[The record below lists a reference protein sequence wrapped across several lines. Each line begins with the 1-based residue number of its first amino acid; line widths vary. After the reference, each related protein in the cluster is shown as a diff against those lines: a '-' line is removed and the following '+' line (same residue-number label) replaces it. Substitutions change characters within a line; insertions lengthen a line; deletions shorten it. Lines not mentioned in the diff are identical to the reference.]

1 MPVHMTDEQLRAWT
15 REAEEGYDVDALKHE
30 HAQRRKPLRD
40 AHSHVDAPKPLEAT
54 RGGTHNEGSRSEALT
69 APLSGPQPKRAPP
82 LTRGQQGFG
91 SADCLGQ
98 GVIPAHAGSTGDK
111 PRNPVVTSTLT
122 VTTGST
128 DHPIEQPSVSN
139 RAWAEGRDPGGAKT
153 GQSKIPGQRAGGGPS
168 PPATPCEPG
177 HQKPEVSDMVQVLHA
192 PGQHVSVAV

>member
-1 MPVHMTDEQLRAWT
+1 MST
-15 REAEEGYDVDALKHE
+15 RNNGE
-30 HAQRRKPLRD
+30 
-40 AHSHVDAPKPLEAT
+40 
-54 RGGTHNEGSRSEALT
+54 SRSETLT
-69 APLSGPQPKRAPP
+69 APLSGPPAQKSTPAHAGSTLLSGPRLHPGPGSSP

-128 DHPIEQPSVSN
+128 DHPVEQPSVSD
-139 RAWAEGRDPGGAKT
+139 RAWAEGFDPGGAKT